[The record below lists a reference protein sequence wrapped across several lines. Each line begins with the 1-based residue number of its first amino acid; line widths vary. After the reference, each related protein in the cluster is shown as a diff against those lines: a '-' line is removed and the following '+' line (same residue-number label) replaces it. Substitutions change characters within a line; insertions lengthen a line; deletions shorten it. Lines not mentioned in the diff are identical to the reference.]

1 MSALFSSYSLGP
13 VELPNRIVVS
23 PMCQYIA
30 RDGMAGNWHLQH
42 LSQYAMSGAGLV
54 MLESTAVEP
63 RGRITHGCLGLYSP
77 ETEAA
82 LGRVM
87 EVARGFAAPGTRF
100 GIQLGHAGRKASSR
114 VPWRGGAHLSE
125 ADPDTEGRPWPTV
138 APSSLPFGSFAAP
151 DALTRVQLDEIEAA
165 YVAAARAAVRLGFDV
180 VELHCAHGYLM
191 HQFLSPL
198 SNRREDEFGGSVEAR
213 QRWPLQVAASV
224 RAALPK
230 HVAFG
235 ARITASEWT
244 DGGLDLEHA
253 VDFTRQLR
261 ALGADYVCVSS
272 GSVDAGTRIPFAPGF
287 QVPFASAIRRQT
299 GITTRAVGAISEPLQ
314 AQEIIAAGHAD
325 LVALAR
331 AFLADPRWVWRA
343 AEELGASTHY
353 PPPYERAKGLRQ
365 ERPAKAHL
373 FRTAP
378 ATA

>member
-13 VELPNRIVVS
+13 VQLPNRIVVS

-42 LSQYAMSGAGLV
+42 LSQYALSGAGLV

-82 LGRVM
+82 LGCVM
-87 EVARGFAAPGTRF
+87 AVARGFAAPGTKF
-100 GIQLGHAGRKASSR
+100 GIQLGHAGRKASTR

-125 ADPDTEGRPWPTV
+125 ADPDTEGQPWPAV
-138 APSSLPFGSFAAP
+138 APSSLPFGSCAVP
-151 DALTRVQLDEIEAA
+151 EALTRAQLDEIEAA
-165 YVAAARAAVRLGFDV
+165 YVAAAQAAVRLGFDV
-180 VELHCAHGYLM
+180 VEIHCAHGYLM

-224 RAALPK
+224 KAVLPD

-235 ARITASEWT
+235 ARITANEWT
-244 DGGLDLEHA
+244 EGGLDLDHA
-253 VDFTRQLR
+253 VDFTRKLK

-287 QVPFASAIRRQT
+287 QVPFAAAIRRQT

-314 AQEIIAAGHAD
+314 AQEIVADGHAD

-353 PPPYERAKGLRQ
+353 PPPYERAKGLRH
-365 ERPAKAHL
+365 EGPAKAQP
-373 FRTAP
+373 RKTAP
-378 ATA
+378 ASA

>member
-1 MSALFSSYSLGP
+1 
-13 VELPNRIVVS
+13 
-23 PMCQYIA
+23 MCQYIA

-42 LSQYAMSGAGLV
+42 LSQLAMSGAGLV

-63 RGRITHGCLGLYSP
+63 HGRITHGCLGLYST

-100 GIQLGHAGRKASSR
+100 GIQLGHAGRKASTR

-125 ADPDTEGRPWPTV
+125 ADPDTEGRPWSTV
-138 APSSLPFGSFAAP
+138 APSSLPFGNYAVPS
-151 DALTRVQLDEIEAA
+151 ALTRAQLDEIEAA
-165 YVAAARAAVRLGFDV
+165 YVASARAAVRLGFDV
-180 VELHCAHGYLM
+180 VELHCAHGYLL

-213 QRWPLQVAASV
+213 QHWPLRVAASV
-224 RAALPK
+224 KAALPD

-244 DGGLDLEHA
+244 PGSLDLEHA
-253 VDFTRQLR
+253 VDLTRKLK

-287 QVPFASAIRRQT
+287 QVPFACAIRRRT
-299 GITTRAVGAISEPLQ
+299 GITTRAVGAISEPQQ
-314 AQEIIAAGHAD
+314 AQKIIADGHAD

-353 PPPYERAKGLRQ
+353 PPPYERAKGLRHQ
-365 ERPAKAHL
+365 WPAKPQPAE
-373 FRTAP
+373 TVV